1 MTLNFKSFG
10 LLLAAT
16 SSNAGG
22 PSSAALNSLVAF
34 SVKTQSSVHFK
45 INSISELINKKSK
58 LKMKLLIFFNGTT
71 VFISSNSFSIS
82 SPLAGSVTLKTF

>member
-1 MTLNFKSFG
+1 MIAG
-10 LLLAAT
+10 T
-16 SSNAGG
+16 SSNTGG

-58 LKMKLLIFFNGTT
+58 LNMKLLIFLMVQQFLYLLILCQYHHHQQDQQQQEHYQLIL
-71 VFISSNSFSIS
+71 FYS
-82 SPLAGSVTLKTF
+82 